1 MTTSPEAAA
10 PVIQV
15 IEATDEIVALDLE
28 GEFDISAAPE
38 LTAYAERVLAAGKD
52 LIVNLSDVTFID
64 SSIIHALFA
73 AEGQARKAGRTFVLQ
88 FGTHAAVERVLEI
101 TGTDKALPNAPTRE
115 GAIGLIHH
123 SV

>member
-1 MTTSPEAAA
+1 MATSPQTAE

-15 IEATDEIVALDLE
+15 VEATGDIVALDLE

-38 LTAYAERVLAAGKD
+38 LTRQSEQVLAAGKN
-52 LIVNLSDVTFID
+52 LIINLSDATFID
-64 SSIIHALFA
+64 SSIVHALFA
-73 AEGQARKAGRTFVLQ
+73 AETEARKAGRAFVLQ

-101 TGTDKALPNAPTRE
+101 TGTDQALPNASTRE
-115 GAIGLIHH
+115 AAIGLIEA